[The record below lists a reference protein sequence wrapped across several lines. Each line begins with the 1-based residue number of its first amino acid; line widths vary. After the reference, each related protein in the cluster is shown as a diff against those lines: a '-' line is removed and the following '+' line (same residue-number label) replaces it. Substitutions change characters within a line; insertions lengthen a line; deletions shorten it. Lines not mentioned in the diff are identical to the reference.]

1 MPPTKRASD
10 DLTRPKK
17 RVKSSTARSTVSQ
30 PIAVDSQLSPSP
42 SRLSPRR
49 ALVEA
54 SQASTFESQLR
65 ESRPEDAII
74 APTECSEKVTA
85 ASLPAA
91 LDNETLQEALDA
103 GLMDDFEGV
112 DWGRLRKYMKP
123 LSSQKSRKSWIYRY
137 GYRVALLKDPGKL
150 YFVCRHCYEHKYTD
164 TGVGI
169 YETTLST
176 SSAQR
181 HLELPKRGHGHSK
194 SAVAAKPTWLQRLL
208 KDGNNSV
215 SQKVANELAGF
226 NTQRFPASSC

>member
-17 RVKSSTARSTVSQ
+17 RVKFSTARGTVSQ
-30 PIAVDSQLSPSP
+30 PIAVDSQLSPLP

-85 ASLPAA
+85 ASSPAA

-112 DWGRLRKYMKP
+112 D
-123 LSSQKSRKSWIYRY
+123 
-137 GYRVALLKDPGKL
+137 
-150 YFVCRHCYEHKYTD
+150 
-164 TGVGI
+164 
-169 YETTLST
+169 
-176 SSAQR
+176 
-181 HLELPKRGHGHSK
+181 
-194 SAVAAKPTWLQRLL
+194 
-208 KDGNNSV
+208 
-215 SQKVANELAGF
+215 
-226 NTQRFPASSC
+226 